1 MPKYKKKSFGFYFLC
16 AFALLIIDQVSKYII
31 RSSGGFYICNQN
43 LAFGIKP
50 QLAILFLLILTSIF
64 FINIGSKIFTSKIKS
79 NLLDKSRKYK
89 FRILEIYYLPI
100 ILIFTGG
107 ISNIIDRIFFG
118 CVIDFI
124 DLNFWPVFN
133 LADVFVVMGAIII
146 LIQTIKQNSYV
157 K

>member
-1 MPKYKKKSFGFYFLC
+1 MPKHKKRSFNFYFL
-16 AFALLIIDQVSKYII
+16 FALTLLIIDQVSKYII

-50 QLAILFLLILTSIF
+50 SLAILFLLILASLF
-64 FINIGSKIFTSKIKS
+64 FIYIGLKTFTSKIKS
-79 NLLDKSRKYK
+79 NLLDRFRKYK

-100 ILIFTGG
+100 ILIFMGG
-107 ISNIIDRIFFG
+107 ISNIIDRLFFG

-124 DLNFWPVFN
+124 DLKFWPVFN
-133 LADVFVVMGAIII
+133 LADVFVTIGAIII
-146 LIQTIKQNSYV
+146 LIQIIKQDSYV